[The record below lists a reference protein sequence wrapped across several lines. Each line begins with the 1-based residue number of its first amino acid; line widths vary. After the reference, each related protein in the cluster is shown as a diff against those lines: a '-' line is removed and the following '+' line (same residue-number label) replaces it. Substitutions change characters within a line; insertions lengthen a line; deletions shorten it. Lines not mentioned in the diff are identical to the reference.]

1 MLPLLANCI
10 ITDST
15 VAGTFTITDTELY
28 IPVVPLSTQ
37 DNTKLLQNLKSGF
50 KGTMNR
56 NKCQSKVSTQAQKQY
71 LDYFIDPDFKEPA
84 EVLLYHLK
92 KIQSEQNTQ
101 DTFFQR

>member
-37 DNTKLLQNLKSGF
+37 DNTKLLQKLKSGF
-50 KGTMNR
+50 KRTMNR
-56 NKCQSKVSTQAQKQY
+56 NKCQSKVSTQAQK
-71 LDYFIDPDFKEPA
+71 
-84 EVLLYHLK
+84 
-92 KIQSEQNTQ
+92 
-101 DTFFQR
+101 